1 MEAGFPNSEYN
12 FWIGVFAPAKTP
24 QPLQERLYK
33 EIAAAL
39 ANPAVAEKLAK
50 LGADPM
56 KMSAQDF
63 RALIGKEI
71 VSNAE
76 LVKAA
81 GIKAN

>member
-1 MEAGFPNSEYN
+1 
-12 FWIGVFAPAKTP
+12 
-24 QPLQERLYK
+24 
-33 EIAAAL
+33 
-39 ANPAVAEKLAK
+39 
-50 LGADPM
+50 M

-63 RALIGKEI
+63 RSLIGKEI